1 MNIKL
6 IGGNGFIG
14 SHVYDALK
22 NDHDVTIIDIDKSVG
37 KHPYSYCDIVEDID
51 RLTDLLKGADIV
63 YLFTA
68 ISEASK
74 NHEDPSNAVAVNIV
88 GLHNVLA
95 ACVKNAVKR
104 IVFSST
110 GWVYSECLENIV
122 DEDTSLNLN
131 AGTNVYSATKIC
143 GEVLV
148 RSYQKSFGLDYT
160 ILRYGTIYGEG
171 MNPRTAVNSFLTAAR
186 NGEAVTVN
194 SNGYRNFIHVSDI
207 AQGIA
212 DVARYFEDTKNQ
224 TVNLDGDE
232 AISLLDVVKYI
243 SEKIHNLNVI
253 YSANNAVEF
262 KGKQILLDRSKKLLR
277 FTQNVTLRKWIHS
290 QIDEKL

>member
-14 SHVYDALK
+14 SYVYDALR
-22 NDHDVTIIDIDKSVG
+22 NDHDVEIIDIDKSVG
-37 KHPYSYCDIVEDID
+37 KHPYSACDIVEDS
-51 RLTDLLKGADIV
+51 DLLADLLQGADIV
-63 YLFTA
+63 YMFTA

-74 NHEDPSNAVAVNIV
+74 NHDDPSNAVAVNIV

-95 ACVKNAVKR
+95 ACVKSSVKR

-110 GWVYSECLENIV
+110 SWVYGECLENSV
-122 DEDTSLNLN
+122 DEDTALNLN
-131 AGTNVYSATKIC
+131 AGTNIYSATKIC

-148 RSYQKSFGLDYT
+148 RGYQKSFGLDYT

-171 MNPRTAVNSFLTAAR
+171 MNPRTAVNAFLTAACD
-186 NGEAVTVN
+186 GQTIKIN

-207 AQGIA
+207 ARGIA
-212 DVARYFEDTKNQ
+212 NVALYYDATKNQ

-232 AISLLDVVKYI
+232 AISLLEVVEYI
-243 SEKIHNLNVI
+243 REKIPNLNVNCT
-253 YSANNAVEF
+253 ALHAVEF
-262 KGKQILLDRSKKLLR
+262 KGKTVSLDRSKALLH
-277 FTQNVTLRKWIHS
+277 FVQTISLRKWIHS
-290 QIDEKL
+290 QIDEKI

>member
-14 SHVYDALK
+14 SHVYDVLK
-22 NDHDVTIIDIDKSVG
+22 NDHDVTIIDIGKSVG
-37 KHPYSYCDIVEDID
+37 NHPYSHCDIVEDPN
-51 RLTDLLKGADIV
+51 RLIDLLKGADAV

-74 NHEDPSNAVAVNIV
+74 NQEDPTNAVAVNIV

-95 ACVKNAVKR
+95 ACVKNDVKR

-110 GWVYSECLENIV
+110 GWVYSECFENTV
-122 DEDTSLNLN
+122 DEDTALDLNS
-131 AGTNVYSATKIC
+131 GTNFYSATKIC

-148 RSYQKSFGLDYT
+148 RSYQKCFGLDYT

-171 MNPRTAVNSFLTAAR
+171 MNPRTAVNAFLTNACA
-186 NGEAVTVN
+186 GETIRIN

-207 AQGIA
+207 AQGIG
-212 DVARYFEDTKNQ
+212 DVTLRFEATKNQ
-224 TVNLDGDE
+224 TINLDGDE

-243 SEKIHNLNVI
+243 GEKIPDLNVVCL
-253 YSANNAVEF
+253 SSNVVEF
-262 KGKQILLDRSKKLLR
+262 KGKQIVLEKSKKLLQ
-277 FTQNVTLRKWIHS
+277 FTQKVSLRKWIHS

>member
-14 SHVYDALK
+14 SHVYDILK
-22 NDHDVTIIDIDKSVG
+22 NDHNVTVIDIAKSIG
-37 KHPYSYCDIVEDID
+37 NHPYSHCDIVEDANQLI
-51 RLTDLLKGADIV
+51 DLLKGADIV
-63 YLFTA
+63 YMFTA

-74 NHEDPSNAVAVNIV
+74 NHADPINSVAVNIV

-95 ACVKNAVKR
+95 ACVKNSVKR

-110 GWVYSECLENIV
+110 GWVYSECFENTV

-131 AGTNVYSATKIC
+131 AGTNFYSATKIC

-171 MNPRTAVNSFLTAAR
+171 MNPRTAVNTFLANAISGKAITI
-186 NGEAVTVN
+186 N

-207 AQGIA
+207 AQG
-212 DVARYFEDTKNQ
+212 VANVSQFFNDTKNQ
-224 TVNLDGDE
+224 TINIDGDE

-243 SEKIHNLNVI
+243 SEKIPTLNVI
-253 YSANNAVEF
+253 YSASDAVEF
-262 KGKQILLDRSKKLLR
+262 KGKQILLSKSKKLLR
-277 FTQNVTLRKWIHS
+277 FTQKILLKDWIHAF
-290 QIDEKL
+290 IR